1 MAIFSGIAAA
11 IGTAFN
17 AVSTFIGGLGTIGSF
32 VLKTA
37 VGLGT
42 SLLGQSLAGKPAEQ
56 KFSVT
61 TELQAGGDLPRSI
74 IFGYTATAGSLQYAN
89 TWGRLGETDNAFLT
103 QVIQLADYPVQDLVE
118 LWVNGEL
125 CTIGETPHPEYGY
138 PVTEYFKGGHDNL
151 WIRFYDGTQTAA
163 DPFLVSR
170 VSSATRPY
178 SDKRVGRGIPY
189 VVVTSLVTKNLFSGV
204 PSFRFGLH
212 GAKLY
217 DPSRD
222 STVGGVGSHRR
233 GDPSTWGGDGD
244 FLPAVQLYALQSG
257 ISYGGEWL
265 YGLQNMAAAQLPVAH
280 WIGKIAKCR
289 AEIDSADGAVPTY
302 RSGGE
307 IEVNVALGDA
317 IDAFLTAC
325 QGRVS
330 EIGGV
335 YKLHLGAPDAPVM
348 SFTDEDI
355 LSTEEQSFTPFFGLA
370 DTINGISAR
379 YPSPADGWNTK
390 VAPPLY
396 RADLEALAG
405 NRRLMADVSLDFVP
419 YAEQVQRLMKSALEE
434 AQRARRHTFVL
445 PPQFWP
451 LEPGDTIAWTSERN
465 GYEAKLFRVDG
476 VVDRG
481 NLDIMVDL
489 TEVDPADYDWD
500 SGADFKPP
508 VSGSLGPVRP
518 TPQVIVD
525 WFAEPWQIEDA
536 SGTGRRPAIRLSW
549 DGDQPD
555 VDAVAFE
562 VALAETLEVIYR
574 GRTDEPEAG
583 AIVISQGLL
592 PIEDYLVR
600 GRYVPRSDRETEF
613 SGWLPVT
620 TLDIR
625 LTDQDVFLPGVLED
639 LQDFVEEALDW
650 ISNPESPL
658 IPLVE
663 DIQGNAT
670 AIVQE
675 ATDRQDA
682 IQAEAGERIAD
693 AANLAERFRR
703 LDSSQQNIA
712 LVVSELSFQAY
723 EQRETIRREIKVES
737 DALTARYTE
746 AITAAIDGEEGIV
759 NRVEILEVSS
769 ASLAAAISSEQTA
782 RISAVEALALDIS
795 LISVGTNQQFDWQT
809 IWNFDTTIEGWTGN
823 GTPTWLSGFLRPA
836 NQASDPY
843 VTSPRGIGALGT
855 QYRQLRFG
863 IRKVG
868 NPTWEG
874 FAWWR
879 AESVETWSTAQRVSF
894 SEPTYDGS
902 NFAVVIINPEWTGTV
917 DQIRLDLSTAADAS
931 NYFLIDWVAIGR
943 PSPGAS
949 QAALLAE
956 QLARTTADSALAE
969 SISILSAS
977 LNDLEG
983 EVAGQATLVNEAV
996 ATVEDL
1002 DGIVTTLTSQVATL
1016 NSVVPGKADATVVDS
1031 LAAEVAALGGGG
1043 FVSSAQAIRSLRS
1056 QLDNVA
1062 LLVAE
1067 QDFANKVDSQNALKA
1082 VADAY
1087 SLIETYARQI
1097 DDRVEVQA
1105 RRVDGVTVTL
1115 GLKADASVVT
1125 SQEARISVIGD
1136 QVTALSTAVTAVQS
1150 TIPTLASA
1158 SAVSALATAVSEQE
1172 GIVTSQAEAISD
1184 LNAALGGSSA
1194 GIRIRATASATPG
1207 GYAARYGI
1215 QARTSTTDGF
1225 RSASL
1230 FLDVPADTGSP
1241 TRVVAVAEQFVIT
1254 NGSQN
1259 ARPFVFEGGVA
1270 YLDEIRAR
1278 AGFIE
1283 QFVSETA
1290 FIENLTVGT
1299 SNINFQAITGISS
1312 AGTGAGSRTT
1322 ATAFLTVATLNIG
1335 EKIAGAFVQVD
1346 GQLTANS
1353 GNNQT
1358 SLRCRVFRTDTNT
1371 AVYTSAFATAVSGGS
1386 GNVSVPLNISGE
1398 FRMNAQVSPS
1408 NSAQYLIQIEVPVV
1422 GFSGSAG
1429 WNLQIQVIYW
1439 KA

>member
-1 MAIFSGIAAA
+1 MFGIFGAIAGLFTKAA
-11 IGTAFN
+11 TA
-17 AVSTFIGGLGTIGSF
+17 VTSFIGGLGTIGSF

-37 VGLGT
+37 VGVGT
-42 SLLGQSLAGKPAEQ
+42 SLLGQALAGKPAEQ

-125 CTIGETPHPEYGY
+125 CTIGETPHPEYGF
-138 PVTEYFKGGHDNL
+138 PVTEYFKDGHDNL

-170 VSSATRPY
+170 VSSANRPY

-189 VVVTSLVTKNLFSGV
+189 VVVTSLVTKNLFSGI

-222 STVGGVGSHRR
+222 STVGGLGSHRW

-244 FLPAVQLYALQSG
+244 FLPAVQIYNLLRG
-257 ISYGGEWL
+257 IRYGGEWL
-265 YGLQNMAAAQLPVAH
+265 YGLQNIAVGQLPAAQ
-280 WIGKIAKCR
+280 WIGQIEKCR
-289 AEIDSADGAVPTY
+289 AGIESADGIVPTY

-307 IEVNVALGDA
+307 VEVNVALGDA

-325 QGRVS
+325 QGKVS

-348 SFTDEDI
+348 SFTDDDI

-370 DTINGISAR
+370 DTINGVSAR

-396 RADLEALAG
+396 RADLEVLAG

-434 AQRARRHTFVL
+434 AQRARRHTHVL
-445 PPQFWP
+445 PPAFWP
-451 LEPGDTIAWTSERN
+451 LEPGDYIPWSSRRN
-465 GYEAKLFRVDG
+465 GYIDKLFRVEG
-476 VVDRG
+476 VVDRA
-481 NLDIMVDL
+481 NLDVMVDL
-489 TEVDPADYDWD
+489 TEVDPADYDWN

-518 TPQVIVD
+518 MPQVIVD
-525 WFAEPWQIEDA
+525 WFAQAWQIEDA

-555 VDAVAFE
+555 IDAVAFE

-592 PIEDYLVR
+592 PKEDYLVR
-600 GRYVPRSDRETEF
+600 GRYVPLSDRETVF

-620 TLDIR
+620 TPDIR
-625 LTDQDVFLPGVLED
+625 LTDQDVFLPGVIEE
-639 LQDFVEEALDW
+639 LQEFVEEALDW
-650 ISNPESPL
+650 INNPDSPL
-658 IPLVE
+658 LAIVE
-663 DIQGNAT
+663 EVQANAA

-703 LDSSQQNIA
+703 ISNEQANIA

-723 EQRETIRREIKVES
+723 DQRETLRREIKLES
-737 DALTARYTE
+737 EAITARYTE
-746 AITAAIDGEEGIV
+746 AITVAITGDSGIA
-759 NRVEILEVSS
+759 NRVQVLEVSS
-769 ASLAAAISSEQTA
+769 ANLGAAISAEQTA
-782 RISAVEALALDIS
+782 RINAVEALAQDIS
-795 LISVGTNQQFDWQT
+795 LISVGTNQQFDWQS
-809 IWNFDTTIEGWTGN
+809 IWNFDTTIQSWTGN
-823 GTPTWLSGFLRPA
+823 GTPTWSNGFLRPA

-843 VTSPRGIGALGT
+843 VMSPRGIGALGT
-855 QYRQLRFG
+855 QYRQLRLG

-879 AESVETWSTAQRVSF
+879 AEGVETWSTAQRVSF

-902 NFAVVIINPEWTGTV
+902 NFAVVIVNPEWTGTI

-956 QLARTTADSALAE
+956 QTARSTADSALAE
-969 SISILSAS
+969 SINVLSAS
-977 LNDLEG
+977 LNDLDG

-1002 DGIVTTLTSQVATL
+1002 EGSVTTLTGQVATL

-1031 LAAEVAALGGGG
+1031 LAVEVAALGGGG

-1087 SLIETYARQI
+1087 SLIETYAQQI

-1105 RRVDGVTVTL
+1105 KRIDGVTVSL

-1125 SQEARISVIGD
+1125 SQQAQITAQGD
-1136 QVTALSTAVTAVQS
+1136 QLNSVVGALTTVQNTLPGLATTTVTNGLNSRLTTAEGTISSQGSAITSLNSSLSGKADASAVNALSTTVTGQGS
-1150 TIPTLASA
+1150 TLNAQADLI
-1158 SAVSALATAVSEQE
+1158 SE
-1172 GIVTSQAEAISD
+1172 

-1194 GIRIRATASATPG
+1194 AVRVRASAVATPS

-1215 QARTSTTDGF
+1215 QARTGTSDAF
-1225 RSASL
+1225 RSASI
-1230 FLDVPADTGSP
+1230 FLDVPASTGSP
-1241 TRVVAVAEQFVIT
+1241 TRVVVLADQFVIASGANLENPFIFQSGVARLNVANIGT
-1254 NGSQN
+1254 VTAGVLQSQN
-1259 ARPFVFEGGVA
+1259 GKVVFDLNNG
-1270 YLDEIRAR
+1270 L
-1278 AGFIE
+1278 
-1283 QFVSETA
+1283 
-1290 FIENLTVGT
+1290 LTM
-1299 SNINFQAITGISS
+1299 
-1312 AGTGAGSRTT
+1312 
-1322 ATAFLTVATLNIG
+1322 
-1335 EKIAGAFVQVD
+1335 D
-1346 GQLTANS
+1346 
-1353 GNNQT
+1353 
-1358 SLRCRVFRTDTNT
+1358 D
-1371 AVYTSAFATAVSGGS
+1371 
-1386 GNVSVPLNISGE
+1386 
-1398 FRMNAQVSPS
+1398 
-1408 NSAQYLIQIEVPVV
+1408 
-1422 GFSGSAG
+1422 
-1429 WNLQIQVIYW
+1429 
-1439 KA
+1439 